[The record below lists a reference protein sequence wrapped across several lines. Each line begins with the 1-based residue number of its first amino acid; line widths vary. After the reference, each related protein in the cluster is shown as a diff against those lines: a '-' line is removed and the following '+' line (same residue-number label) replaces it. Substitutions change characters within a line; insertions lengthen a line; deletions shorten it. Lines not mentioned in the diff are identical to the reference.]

1 MQKPQAES
9 DDSPPASR
17 LTFRRTIRRTH
28 TPAFGSLVSSL
39 HFESTWEAED
49 LVNGTSCVAD
59 GEEAVDVE
67 HSDGGEQI
75 RLQEA

>member
-1 MQKPQAES
+1 MQKPQTQADE
-9 DDSPPASR
+9 SPPASR

-49 LVNGTSCVAD
+49 PVNGASCLAEVDKAIVV
-59 GEEAVDVE
+59 EEL
-67 HSDGGEQI
+67 GEQI
-75 RLQEA
+75 RLQEAWT